1 MLVHLDIDIPKKAL
15 DDIVEDLK
23 ARVHNLD
30 LLINTR
36 QTNINSYQENAKLQQ
51 RHLEAD
57 IEERLEL
64 ADTLG
69 KLGAAQLWFNQVV
82 VEE

>member
-1 MLVHLDIDIPKKAL
+1 MLVHLDIEIPKKAL

-36 QTNINSYQENAKLQQ
+36 QANINSYQENAKVQQ
-51 RHLEAD
+51 RHLEAE